1 MATRLFIGNLPRQ
14 VSDAEL
20 EGIFA
25 EFGAV
30 QSVEIMRDRETGH
43 GKGFGFVEMGSDAE
57 AQAAIQGMQ
66 EREVE
71 GRKLTVN
78 TAKPRKYRS
87 AAGSTTAASA
97 AGMAAV
103 EGRRLS
109 RRWRRAGSLLIQTGR
124 PRPDGRLPSPPGRR
138 PNS

>member
-25 EFGAV
+25 EFGTV
-30 QSVEIMRDRETGH
+30 QSVEIMRDRETGQ

-71 GRKLTVN
+71 GRKLTVDA
-78 TAKPRKYRS
+78 AKPRKYR
-87 AAGSTTAASA
+87 AG
-97 AGMAAV
+97 GGFN
-103 EGRRLS
+103 EGGFGGYGGGGGYR
-109 RRWRRAGSLLIQTGR
+109 GGGGR
-124 PRPDGRLPSPPGRR
+124 GRY
-138 PNS
+138 

>member
-87 AAGSTTAASA
+87 GGGFNDS
-97 AGMAAV
+97 GFGGGYGGGGGGGGYRGGGG
-103 EGRRLS
+103 GR
-109 RRWRRAGSLLIQTGR
+109 GR
-124 PRPDGRLPSPPGRR
+124 Y
-138 PNS
+138 